1 MSAEDL
7 LSSIGAAPAP
17 TLKKLKASPERRRQ
31 WLKALR
37 LFKRGLQVR
46 LKMGVIEH
54 YCKQVEEER
63 RDKSKIW
70 EKPEW
75 DSVYWRDKLYAAIHD
90 SEFSPEILLGIA
102 RSIGRTYY
110 TQRAPRVVDFMP
122 TADKILKA
130 QSIHLRIRFGVF
142 ERG

>member
-7 LSSIGAAPAP
+7 LRSIGAVPAP
-17 TLKKLKASPERRRQ
+17 TPPKLRINFEQRRQ
-31 WLKALR
+31 WLRALR
-37 LFKRGLQVR
+37 LFRRGLQVR

-54 YCKQVEEER
+54 YCKQVEAER
-63 RDKSKIW
+63 RGAAAAW

-90 SEFSPEILLGIA
+90 SEFPPEILLGIA

-110 TQRAPRVVDFMP
+110 TQRTPRVVDFMP
-122 TADKILKA
+122 TMDKIIKS